1 MNGRYDKPRRRKK
14 DLAVQNLLDEVLV
27 YDLRNHRAH
36 RLNRAAAMVW
46 RHCDGKTTISQLAR
60 ILADKL
66 DEPADR
72 EVVRYALSRLGRVH
86 LLEGEAQV
94 EKYSRRDFIHRL
106 KKVGL
111 AASVMLPVVSSIV
124 APTPAHAMSCVPAGD
139 CGAAGNCTPCHSGN
153 PGLHSKCKS
162 ATCCCC
168 VQMVS
173 GPPIILL
180 TSQKNFAA
188 MSPWRMFWKH
198 SPSRQWKAH
207 PPIATTPPQ
216 QHFDGWAKT
225 RNNR

>member
-1 MNGRYDKPRRRKK
+1 MSRENDKPRRRKK

-36 RLNRAAAMVW
+36 RLNRAAAIVW
-46 RHCDGKTTISQLAR
+46 RHCDGKTTISQLVR

-94 EKYSRRDFIHRL
+94 EKYSRRDFIDRL

-124 APTPAHAMSCVPAGD
+124 APTPAHAMSCIPSAN
-139 CGAAGNCTPCHSGN
+139 CSGAADCTPCAN
-153 PGLHSKCKS
+153 PGGDCAGSWACCNGVCVS
-162 ATCCCC
+162 PGQATGICGC
-168 VQMVS
+168 
-173 GPPIILL
+173 
-180 TSQKNFAA
+180 
-188 MSPWRMFWKH
+188 
-198 SPSRQWKAH
+198 
-207 PPIATTPPQ
+207 
-216 QHFDGWAKT
+216 
-225 RNNR
+225 